1 MQDYDIASSELVNF
15 YENCLRV
22 HGRKPEG
29 LDWPNAKDL
38 EKRYEIMLSFV
49 ENRASDIK
57 ILDLGC
63 GPGLL
68 LDYLKQR
75 HATKGLIYNGVDIS
89 NSMIREALKRWPEE
103 KFECRDFLKNKYA
116 KNEFDNVLMNGLFT
130 KKQSLPEHVM
140 KKFLQ
145 TTIVEAF
152 RICKQSITFN
162 VMSTHVDWTREDLY
176 HVPLDDLAE
185 FLTREVS
192 RHFIIRN
199 DYGLYEYTVHVKRF
213 P

>member
-1 MQDYDIASSELVNF
+1 MQDYDIASSELVSF
-15 YENCLRV
+15 YEKCLRV

-49 ENRASDIK
+49 ENRASKFK

-68 LDYLKQR
+68 IDYLKQR
-75 HATKGLIYNGVDIS
+75 QAAEGLIYKGVDIS

-103 KFECRDFLKNKYA
+103 DFECRDFIKDKYA
-116 KNEFDNVLMNGLFT
+116 ENEFDNVIMNGLFT

-140 KKFLQ
+140 KKFLSASLIQ
-145 TTIVEAF
+145 KMN
-152 RICKQSITFN
+152 C
-162 VMSTHVDWTREDLY
+162 
-176 HVPLDDLAE
+176 
-185 FLTREVS
+185 
-192 RHFIIRN
+192 
-199 DYGLYEYTVHVKRF
+199 
-213 P
+213 